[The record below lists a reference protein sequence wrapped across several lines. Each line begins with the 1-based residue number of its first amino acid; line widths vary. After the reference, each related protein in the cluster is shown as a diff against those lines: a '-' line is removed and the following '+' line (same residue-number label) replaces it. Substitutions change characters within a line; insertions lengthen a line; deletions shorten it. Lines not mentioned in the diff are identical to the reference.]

1 MSDALQLLLDRD
13 LIREVRYQFGWALDT
28 RDWELFAS
36 LFTDEVDVDLP
47 ALGAPA
53 GTLARADLVALFQQ
67 PFRRPPTE
75 MGAQQLYGNFVI
87 DLNGDTATARSYL
100 LGHHHVAGMAGGE
113 DAALRA
119 VYFDRLVRTDGGW
132 KIRGTAIEVVSIEGN
147 PAIFA

>member
-1 MSDALQLLLDRD
+1 MSDALQTLLDRD

-53 GTLARADLVALFQQ
+53 STLARADVVDLFKQA
-67 PFRRPPTE
+67 FRRPRTE

-87 DLNGDTATARSYL
+87 EIDGDTATARSYL

-113 DAALRA
+113 DVALRA
-119 VYFDRLVRTDGGW
+119 VYVDRLVRTDGGW
-132 KIRGTAIEVVSIEGN
+132 KIRGTAIEVLSIAGN
-147 PAIFA
+147 PTIFA